1 MKHKI
6 GERIMKIKTLILAGI
21 LGTAMAAQGAAVT
34 LSGLSQSGGEF
45 QWPSATLLGG
55 HENVS
60 LATQVG
66 LQTGRS
72 YGQTF
77 TIVEND
83 TIDLITFSFMDFSTA
98 GGDFTVEFY
107 KVASVSTGDTSTG
120 PVDSGTFSAADI
132 SALGFSTGDH
142 GTLVLDVTDTA
153 VTAGEVYAW
162 KVTGLGNRVFN
173 TQNSASV
180 YAGGQSFGTQTG
192 TRDYF
197 VAAYS
202 FPTDLQVQITTDSA
216 GTLHQAGWYLVDG
229 DRGLASIS
237 KTVSSITIT
246 VAASYGRNSTDGA
259 NYPEVDHTD
268 GDLDNLL
275 SGGRAVNNAANDI
288 TLTLAGLADGP
299 YSITTY
305 LHECWNPATGF
316 DFDVTRTDANGTDV
330 LVHNDLA
337 VSYGASVDTA
347 TLSAPVTTFTV
358 SGGNDVILTFDP
370 EAAEF
375 GPSDQLFLNGFELSR
390 RPSGTVIIIR

>member
-1 MKHKI
+1 
-6 GERIMKIKTLILAGI
+6 MKIKTLILAGI

-202 FPTDLQVQITTDSA
+202 FPTDLQVQITTDVA
-216 GTLHQAGWYLVDG
+216 GTLLQAGWDLVDG
-229 DRGLASIS
+229 DRALVFDLRSG
-237 KTVSSITIT
+237 
-246 VAASYGRNSTDGA
+246 GRRHHHRRLVVRSGRTDGDGG
-259 NYPEVDHTD
+259 NYSVVNHTD

-275 SGGRAVNNAANDI
+275 SGGR
-288 TLTLAGLADGP
+288 G
-299 YSITTY
+299 
-305 LHECWNPATGF
+305 
-316 DFDVTRTDANGTDV
+316 
-330 LVHNDLA
+330 
-337 VSYGASVDTA
+337 
-347 TLSAPVTTFTV
+347 
-358 SGGNDVILTFDP
+358 
-370 EAAEF
+370 
-375 GPSDQLFLNGFELSR
+375 Q
-390 RPSGTVIIIR
+390 